1 MDALFPLRKENKMIM
16 AGRRQKRPG
25 WDRIRNTNRKDVQ
38 KARGMNRNMQY
49 CGMEDR
55 ERKL

>member
-1 MDALFPLRKENKMIM
+1 VGEGEEKMV
-16 AGRRQKRPG
+16 
-25 WDRIRNTNRKDVQ
+25 DRIRNTNRRDVQ

-49 CGMEDR
+49 GGMEDR